1 MGPCINCPTQLVD
14 QQLSASLQEIW
25 QRTRQ
30 SGPCNLHG
38 APDKTA
44 CTFAD
49 GLDVAKQ
56 SRTQSKKVLHDSSF
70 KKKTRYNLLNLE
82 FLWFFK
88 GSGFPV
94 GQGRCMGRG
103 AFKSTCIHRRDVW
116 LRADSHSCIK
126 NAIPWNLVN
135 HQKVGKL
142 RKNYHTKKARKIHV

>member
-56 SRTQSKKVLHDSSF
+56 RRTQSKKVLHDRVHS
-70 KKKTRYNLLNLE
+70 KKARYNYNLLNLE

-88 GSGFPV
+88 GSV
-94 GQGRCMGRG
+94 TLS
-103 AFKSTCIHRRDVW
+103 AKVDVW
-116 LRADSHSCIK
+116 VGEHSNRPAYTGVMLTPSGRSKCIK
-126 NAIPWNLVN
+126 TPWGTTMAQPQL
-135 HQKVGKL
+135 H
-142 RKNYHTKKARKIHV
+142 KKRHSLKFS